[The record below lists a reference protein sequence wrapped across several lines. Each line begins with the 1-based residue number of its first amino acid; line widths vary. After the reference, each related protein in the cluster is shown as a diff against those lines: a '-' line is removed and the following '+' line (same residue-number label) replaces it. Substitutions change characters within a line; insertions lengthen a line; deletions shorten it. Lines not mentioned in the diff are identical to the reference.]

1 MSIPFFSLT
10 TQWQKIKPSVMPRIE
25 VLLDA
30 QQCIGGSALV
40 DFEKA
45 FAEYTGAQYALS
57 CSSGTSALWLALKAL
72 ELQQHE
78 IVLTTPFSFI
88 ASSSEIYAHGAH
100 PAFIDIDPATMNI
113 SPAAMAAWLEE
124 NTHIE
129 NKRTIHTLTGKPV
142 VGMVV
147 VNIFGQCADYAKLRA
162 IAEQYNLWIV
172 EDAAQSVGAPYGGKN
187 SGALGDIAC
196 FSFYPTKNLGAAG
209 DAGMVT
215 TSDEKLAQKVMR
227 LKNHGRLTH
236 YNYEGYGVNARMDAL
251 QAVVLDEKLK
261 VLPNLL
267 ARRRAI
273 AHRYTA
279 AFKNLP
285 GITPPAEQEP
295 HTFHQYTLLIDA
307 ATAGLTRDDLRSALT
322 DHDIGSCIFY
332 PKLLSEI
339 SYLQTDRRLYTD
351 CSTARRVCAS
361 MLSLPIWP
369 ELSDEQVDRIITVV
383 TEIIQKRGLTH
394 DTTSPPRSSH
404 NV

>member
-1 MSIPFFSLT
+1 MAIPFFSLT
-10 TQWQKIKPSVMPRIE
+10 PQWQKIKSSLMPKIE
-25 VLLDA
+25 ALLDS
-30 QQCIGGSALV
+30 QHCIGGEALAS
-40 DFEKA
+40 FEKD
-45 FAEYTGAQYALS
+45 FANYTGAQYALS
-57 CSSGTSALWLALKAL
+57 CSSGTAALWLALKAL
-72 ELQQHE
+72 DLQKHE

-100 PAFIDIDPATMNI
+100 PAFIDIDERTMNI
-113 SPAAMAAWLEE
+113 SPAAMTTWLEK
-124 NTHIE
+124 NTHVE

-162 IAEQYNLWIV
+162 LAEEYNLWIV
-172 EDAAQSVGAPYGGKN
+172 EDAAQSVGAPYGEHS
-187 SGALGDIAC
+187 SGTLGDIAC

-215 TSDEKLAQKVMR
+215 TNSELLAQKIAR

-251 QAVVLDEKLK
+251 QAVVVHEKLQH
-261 VLPNLL
+261 LPSLL

-279 AFKNLP
+279 AFKDLP
-285 GITPPAEQEP
+285 GITPPAEQEH
-295 HTFHQYTLLIDA
+295 HTFHQYTLFVEPSA
-307 ATAGLTRDDLRSALT
+307 AGLTRDDLRSALT
-322 DHDIGSCIFY
+322 EREIGSCIFY

-339 SYLQTDRRLYTD
+339 TYLQTEHRLYTD
-351 CSTARRVCAS
+351 CPTARRVCAS

-369 ELSDEQVDRIITVV
+369 ELSDAQVDTIIAALQEVV
-383 TEIIQKRGLTH
+383 RGAVVPAKDL
-394 DTTSPPRSSH
+394 TSPQ
-404 NV
+404 V